1 MHKGWSAV
9 LPAVISVTA
18 CGGGTVPSEGSG
30 VAQLTAMGHV
40 INVSVDRGDVYVIL
54 LDSSGSLR
62 IAVERVRGSA
72 VTQMPLAP
80 TDWSDY
86 AASLQV
92 GLDPPKTALVSGGKA
107 YFLGAYG
114 VTVVPLDGSPSRTL
128 YQPNGRSLAGHAHNS
143 LGAFAVDG
151 DSVYACDSDLTT
163 NSINFGRFDANGNW
177 ELLVT
182 GSSPA
187 SEETCFDGGMA
198 VDAAAVYWSTSQSI
212 RAYSKHDG
220 TVTTV
225 VNLGGLSLA
234 PPLLAIGGG
243 SLAWFD
249 TLDLAFHVVNKKS
262 MTPSLPAALGPTTL
276 VEFGPADPAPFSML
290 ATGDDIYWL
299 TPFEL
304 HRLSTSG
311 GAPDLLAHRPQS
323 GGLFMGLATDGKN
336 LYFTDTDGAADAGGD
351 VTLRSVPL

>member
-1 MHKGWSAV
+1 MPAMLSA
-9 LPAVISVTA
+9 TA
-18 CGGGTVPSEGSG
+18 CGGGALDPGEGTG
-30 VAQLTAMGHV
+30 VAHVTATGNV
-40 INVSVDRGDVYVIL
+40 INLSIDRGDVYIIF
-54 LDSSGSLR
+54 LDSSSSPR
-62 IAVERVRGSA
+62 IAVVRARGSE

-86 AASLQV
+86 SASLQI
-92 GLDPPKTALVSGGKA
+92 GLDPAKSALVSGGKA
-107 YFLGAYG
+107 YFLGEYG

-128 YQPNGRSLAGHAHNS
+128 YQPGGLPQVGHAENS
-143 LGAFAVDG
+143 LGSFAVDG
-151 DSVYACDSDLTT
+151 DSVYACDRDLTT
-163 NSINFGRFDANGNW
+163 NSTNFGRFGADGQW

-182 GSSPA
+182 GSSPP
-187 SEETCFDGGMA
+187 EEECFAGGMA
-198 VDAAAVYWSTSQSI
+198 VDADAVYWSTSQSI
-212 RAYSKHDG
+212 RAFSKHDG

-225 VNLGGLSLA
+225 VNLGGLSLP

-276 VEFGPADPAPFSML
+276 VEFGPTDPGPLSML
-290 ATGDDIYWL
+290 ATGDHVYWL
-299 TPFEL
+299 TGFDI
-304 HRLSTSG
+304 HRLSMG
-311 GAPDLLAHRPQS
+311 GGSPDLLAHRSQS

-336 LYFTDTDGAADAGGD
+336 LYFTNTDGGGDGGGGD